1 VTDIGGMLKQ
11 LVETSNVPAISAFG
25 LGLLTAISPCPM
37 ATNVAAIAYVSRQVT
52 ERRYAVIASL
62 FYTLGRIFS
71 YSLLG
76 ILIIKVGMEIPS
88 VASFLQDFS
97 DRVLGPFLI
106 FVGILMLNIDRI
118 TISFGDGKLA
128 EVGQKIADKG
138 TVGAFLLGALFA
150 LAFCPY
156 SAVLFFGLLLPL
168 AFKSTAGVIMPAIY
182 AIGTGLPVIIFGTLI
197 VIGVAGV
204 SGWFDKV
211 ALAQK
216 IIRVIVACIFIAIGI
231 YLVILLIQG

>member
-182 AIGTGLPVIIFGTLI
+182 AIGTGLSVIIFGTLI